1 MTAPHDPATAKAYN
15 RTKLLITVSSS
26 LLSLLFLLLLLLSGW
41 SSLLEQLATSLTP
54 HPLMAFLLFVLAV
67 GLLEGI
73 LTVPF
78 AFASGFVLEH
88 RYGLSNQTFPRW
100 LCEQAKG
107 YLVSL
112 PVVLLVLVTIFL
124 CLTHFGH
131 LWWLPVAG
139 ALTLLSVILARL
151 APVLI
156 MPLFYKF
163 TPLGDE
169 TLKGRILDLSS
180 RAGVSVAG
188 IFTFDLSKNTRKA
201 NAGFTGIGRTRRIIL
216 GDTLLSE
223 FPAEEVETIFA
234 HELGHYVHRHIRNGI
249 FIGILLTFAGLFITA
264 QLYERSLA
272 LFGFAQITQLAAMP
286 LLGLWLSAF
295 GIVTAPLSNA
305 LSRHQERQA
314 DSYAVRTTG
323 GKEAFISALRRLGAM
338 NLADTAPHPLVEF
351 LFYSHP
357 SIGRRIQAVESQ

>member
-26 LLSLLFLLLLLLSGW
+26 LLSPLFLLFLVLAGW
-41 SSLLEQLATSLTP
+41 SSLLEELVTSLSAS
-54 HPLMAFLLFVLAV
+54 PLVEFLLFVLAV
-67 GLLEGI
+67 ALLEGI
-73 LTVPF
+73 LTLPL
-78 AFASGFVLEH
+78 AFAGTFVLEH
-88 RYGLSNQTFPRW
+88 RYGLSNQTFLRW
-100 LCEQAKG
+100 TWEQAKG
-107 YLVSL
+107 YLVAL
-112 PVVLLVLVTIFL
+112 PLVLLVLVTVFF
-124 CLTHFGH
+124 CLAQFGR

-139 ALTLLSVILARL
+139 ALTLLSVVLARL

-156 MPLFYKF
+156 MPLFYTF

-169 TLKGRILDLSS
+169 TLRARILTLSA
-180 RAGVSVAG
+180 RAGVSVSG
-188 IFTFDLSKNTRKA
+188 VFTFNLSKNTRKA
-201 NAGFTGIGRTRRIIL
+201 NAGFAGIGKARRIIL

-223 FPAEEVETIFA
+223 FPPDEVETIFA

-249 FIGILLTFAGLFITA
+249 LAGILLTFGGLFVTA
-264 QLYERSLA
+264 ELYERSLH
-272 LFGFAQITQLAAMP
+272 LIGLERITQLAALP

-305 LSRHQERQA
+305 LSRRQERQA

-323 GKEAFISALRRLGAM
+323 AKEAFISALRRLGAM

-357 SIGRRIQAVESQ
+357 SIGHRVQSVESQ